1 LFHVLIREYT
11 HTFLH
16 PFPNCKLPLL
26 SHLNGCPRPKGKGHS
41 SAIAKLLDKAIQ
53 GQHYYGQASQEDF
66 HAAINGE
73 GPGDCEVEEGA
84 CPLESTEG
92 DAVVE
97 SKETKQVVFGGA
109 KATKEKERVEVIE
122 RERSVDQQ
130 PKIKSPVAKIADM
143 AVVERRRSAS
153 QTDNDDDSQTAVIT
167 VDQGRRRRS
176 SAYTSSTRSST
187 DSVELRREPRYHSP
201 RTSKDLGR
209 RDFCVVQVTEPL
221 PRTRQGSKEV
231 TRFREV
237 TVYRKEARYTA
248 VH

>member
-1 LFHVLIREYT
+1 MDVLDR
-11 HTFLH
+11 
-16 PFPNCKLPLL
+16 K
-26 SHLNGCPRPKGKGHS
+26 
-41 SAIAKLLDKAIQ
+41 AKAIPQ
-53 GQHYYGQASQEDF
+53 QLQSYSIKQFKDSTTTDKQVKKTSTLPSMEKDQEI
-66 HAAINGE
+66 ARLRKELALLK
-73 GPGDCEVEEGA
+73 VQK
-84 CPLESTEG
+84 G

-130 PKIKSPVAKIADM
+130 PKIKSPVAKIANM

-167 VDQGRRRRS
+167 VDQGRGRRS